1 MAISFE
7 QLRDANPAMF
17 QQSATAW
24 KDWADAALIHAGYVD
39 DRVHPHIRPGHW
51 DGMVAEMARGKVTDA
66 KTRLT
71 NTAGNLKSIET
82 VLVQAGQDFEQ
93 AQQDLRK
100 GIAQANDNHLA
111 ISSTGEEVTVTIPAD
126 LLDESKHSPSEID
139 RVKTAASEAQT
150 TMRAALYR
158 ANQIDGGV
166 EKALNG
172 LFPPKNGGPGNNGGG
187 PTGGHGPS
195 GWNGDYGPSGAPPLQ
210 KPSGNVAEWIRQAI
224 AVLQQHGIHLGPN
237 DASYIATIIQYE
249 SGGNPH
255 AINLWDSNAAA
266 GHPSKGL
273 MQTIDGTFNAYAL
286 RQAGGA
292 APNVWNPVD
301 NIVAGVNYALHRYHS
316 LANVPGIRN
325 IIHHA
330 GPYVGY

>member
-1 MAISFE
+1 MTISYQ

-17 QQSATAW
+17 HQSAAAW
-24 KDWADAALIHAGYVD
+24 KDWADAALVHAGYVD
-39 DRVHPHIRPGHW
+39 DRVNPHIQPGHW
-51 DGMVAEMARGKVTDA
+51 DGMVAELARGKVTDA
-66 KTRLT
+66 KSRLT
-71 NTAGNLKSIET
+71 DSAGRLKTIET

-93 AQQDLRK
+93 AQQDLLEAVRE
-100 GIAQANDNHLA
+100 AQDTWHF
-111 ISSTGEEVTVTIPAD
+111 EVDGDGHITIPGP
-126 LLDESKHSPSEID
+126 LID
-139 RVKTAASEAQT
+139 PKTKDKDTITKTKNAAATLQT
-150 TMRAALYR
+150 KISAALYR
-158 ANQIDGGV
+158 ADQADKGV
-166 EKALNG
+166 NNALNG
-172 LFPPKNGGPGNNGGG
+172 LFPPKGGSPTGGAG

-195 GWNGDYGPSGAPPLQ
+195 GWNGDYGPSGGPPLQ

-224 AVLQQHGIHLGPN
+224 AVLHQHGINLGPN

-273 MQTIDGTFNAYAL
+273 MQTIDGTFNSYAM

-301 NIVAGVNYALHRYHS
+301 NIVAGVNYALHRYGS

-325 IIHHA
+325 LIHHT
-330 GPYVGY
+330 GGYVGY